1 MFVTND
7 TVRTPLMEAFLYAS
21 WNSAYEVATKQC
33 TSNALVSVLDSGCR
47 VVHVHL
53 KLSDKRNEVVVVPYD
68 DSEPKNP
75 KNPSNAS
82 KEATLTLIQA
92 LTLLVETGFHQSY
105 AAAPALQSTYF
116 TYPLLVLFTLDD
128 ANQTEILK
136 QLKNALGM
144 SLVKDMRFTDCD
156 GYPIPI
162 DPKETSV
169 CDMHQ
174 NIVVLLDA
182 DNIRDPDAVDLAT
195 IANLVLGTG
204 KALFYPSFASVET
217 NAMVPVSCP
226 SSFVAVRPSADE
238 DQPFVRFPDA
248 KAITAKHA
256 VQCPFYPLYRDT
268 TAVKN
273 LQTMIHTLGDPMPP
287 LVTVTNQ
294 YVPSRSSGLF

>member
-21 WNSAYEVATKQC
+21 WNSAYEVATQQC
-33 TSNALVSVLDSGCR
+33 TSNALVSVLDGGCR
-47 VVHVHL
+47 VVHLHL
-53 KLSDKRNEVVVVPYD
+53 SRHGDNVVVVPYPTD
-68 DSEPKNP
+68 KDNKKNNE
-75 KNPSNAS
+75 KNQKP
-82 KEATLTLIQA
+82 LTLVQA
-92 LTLLVETGFHQSY
+92 LTLLVQTGFHQSH

-128 ANQTEILK
+128 DTNDNQKWIL
-136 QLKNALGM
+136 LALRNALGM

-182 DNIRDPDAVDLAT
+182 DNIRDPDTVDLAT

-204 KALFYPSFASVET
+204 KALFYPSFASVEN

-268 TAVKN
+268 TAIKN
-273 LQTMIHTLGDPMPP
+273 LHTMIHTLGDPMPP